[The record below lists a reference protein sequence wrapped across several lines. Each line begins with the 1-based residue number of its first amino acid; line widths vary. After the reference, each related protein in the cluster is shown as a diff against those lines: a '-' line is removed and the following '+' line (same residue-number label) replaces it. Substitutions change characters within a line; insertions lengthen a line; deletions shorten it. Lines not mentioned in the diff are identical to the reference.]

1 MIRHFSNIFSDKPEP
16 EGCGDC
22 WTKKVVWVRSKLG
35 SNSVKKKKKKNRKSF
50 SRKMEWKWGKKEMK
64 NQDKW

>member
-35 SNSVKKKKKKNRKSF
+35 SNSVKKKKKEKQEKF
-50 SRKMEWKWGKKEMK
+50 FKKDGMEMGQKRNEKPR
-64 NQDKW
+64 